1 MDKLLIKARVKKFF
15 SENQQSEIGTED
27 KKEKIKI
34 ISF

>member
-15 SENQQSEIGTED
+15 SENQESEVRTQE